1 MRKKCLIM
9 LLVAIT
15 VLSAAGCG
23 SGKLKEQNE
32 SLSAQN
38 ESLSTRNESL
48 SAENEKLTADL
59 KSVSDE
65 RDQAAKELAAL
76 KSSIE
81 ATEKEAR
88 MQQGDIT
95 IEAVDKKSLPKDI
108 HKGIFNDRVQIDF
121 LITNNTD
128 KAVQGI
134 EGVVRIKDLF
144 DKEIM
149 KLECDFTGH
158 IIQPGE
164 AFKND
169 EMAVKINPFM
179 SDDMQ
184 LYTTDYKDLK
194 FEYTVK
200 QIVFEDGTVKE

>member
-1 MRKKCLIM
+1 MRKRCFVM
-9 LLVAIT
+9 LLMAVT
-15 VLSAAGCG
+15 LMTAGCG

-38 ESLSTRNESL
+38 ESLTAQNESL
-48 SAENEKLTADL
+48 SAENEKLAADL
-59 KSVSDE
+59 KAVGEE
-65 RDQAAKELAAL
+65 RDQAAKELDSL
-76 KSSIE
+76 KSSME
-81 ATEKEAR
+81 AAEKEATV
-88 MQQGDIT
+88 QQGDIG
-95 IEAVDKKSLPKDI
+95 IEVVDKKSIPKDI
-108 HKGIFNDRVQIDF
+108 HNGIFNDRVQLDF
-121 LITNNTD
+121 LITNNTN

-134 EGVVRIKDLF
+134 EGIVKIKDLF
-144 DKEIM
+144 GKEIT

-158 IIQPGE
+158 IIQSGE

-184 LYTTDYKDLK
+184 LYTTDFKDLK